1 MAFFNG
7 NHYAYLSFD
16 YLYNQL
22 IMFPKFIYLIGLCTI
37 INLMSCNKEDDQTP
51 VTAFILEGT
60 IINGSNAFSPRG
72 INLTP
77 IIILRFN
84 HKIDKNT
91 ATESVSISGSTNG
104 LILTLGD
111 SSITMTQSQPLK
123 YLTKY
128 QIAVKTTLKNNFG
141 KPLDKDYFL
150 DFYTE
155 QDPSDKLPRIS
166 DEALMDSVQ
175 RRTFVYFWEFGHP
188 VSGLSRERNNSGD
201 LVTSGGSGFGLMA
214 IPVAIERGFIT
225 KAEGLARSMKVVDF
239 LKNKTETYHG
249 IFPHWFNGVT
259 GETIAFS
266 PNDNGADLVETSYLM
281 AGLLTLRQY
290 FDENT
295 QDQITLRADIN
306 TMWENAEWDWFQKN
320 GEDVLY
326 WHWSPDK
333 AWIMN
338 HQIRGWNECLITY
351 LLAAGSPSHNIPP
364 VVYHKGWANNGGIK
378 NNKLSY
384 GINLPLGGGT
394 GGPLFFEH
402 YTFLGIDPRGLK
414 DQYADYEEQTRAHTL
429 INRAYCI
436 ANPRKFY
443 GYSAECW
450 GLTAGDI
457 ENGYT
462 ASSPDN
468 DKGVITPTAALSSI
482 PYTPVESMDAMRY
495 FYYKLGDRLWGPMG
509 FYDGFSLH
517 NIWFANSTLAIDQ
530 GPIIVMIEN
539 HRSQL
544 IWNLLMSA
552 PEIKTGMVSLG
563 FESPHF

>member
-1 MAFFNG
+1 MFNYS
-7 NHYAYLSFD
+7 NFNFIISLH

-22 IMFPKFIYLIGLCTI
+22 IMYQYFRYILLFCLFFSI
-37 INLMSCNKEDDQTP
+37 ISCDKEDDGNPGT
-51 VTAFILEGT
+51 VFALEGST
-60 IINGSNAFSPRG
+60 INGIGTTSPRG

-77 IIILRFN
+77 TIVVKFN
-84 HKIDKNT
+84 YKIDKNT
-91 ATESVSISGSTNG
+91 AEESVSISGPAND

-111 SSITMTQSQPLK
+111 SSISMVPSQPLK

-128 QIAVKTTLKNNFG
+128 QISVKSSLKNNFG
-141 KPLDKDYFL
+141 KNLEKDYYI

-155 QDPSDKLPRIS
+155 LDTTDKLARIS

-175 RRTFVYFWEFGHP
+175 RRTFKYFWEFGHP
-188 VSGLSRERNNSGD
+188 VSGLSRERNSSGD
-201 LVTSGGSGFGLMA
+201 VVTSGGSGFGLMA
-214 IPVAIERGFIT
+214 IPVAIERGFIS
-225 KAEGLARSMKVVDF
+225 KEEGLERSLKIVDF

-249 IFPHWFNGVT
+249 AFPHWLNGAT
-259 GETIAFS
+259 GKTVPFFDE
-266 PNDNGADLVETSYLM
+266 DNGADLVETSYLM

-295 QDQITLRADIN
+295 SDQNSLRADIN
-306 TMWENAEWDWFQKN
+306 LLWENVEWDWFRKN
-320 GEDVLY
+320 NEDVLY

-333 AWIMN
+333 AWFIN

-351 LLAAGSPSHNIPP
+351 LLAASSPTHNIPAE
-364 VVYHKGWANNGGIK
+364 VYHKGWADNGKIVK
-378 NNKLSY
+378 NNNAY
-384 GINLPLGGGT
+384 GITLPLGEGK

-414 DQYADYEEQTRAHTL
+414 DQYADYEEQTKAHTL

-443 GYSAECW
+443 GYSAENW

-468 DKGVITPTAALSSI
+468 DRSVITPTAALSSI
-482 PYTPVESMDAMRY
+482 PYTPAESMDAMRF
-495 FYYKLGDRLWGPMG
+495 FYYKLGNRLWGPLG

-544 IWNLLMSA
+544 VWNLLMSA
-552 PEIKTGMVSLG
+552 PEIKTGMLSLG